1 MSLRRF
7 VFDTTT
13 LVGAA
18 LFEGSVPDRALRQAL
33 RLGDVLLS
41 AETLGE
47 AADVFGRA
55 KFDRYVT
62 ATVREEFLET
72 LLERASW
79 VEVTE
84 EVRACRDPK
93 DDKFL
98 ALALSGGAEAIVSG
112 DSDLLVLHPFR
123 GVSILNPAAFLA
135 AYQRAV

>member
-1 MSLRRF
+1 MSRRRF
-7 VFDTTT
+7 VFDTTA
-13 LVGAA
+13 LVGAS

-33 RLGDVLLS
+33 ALGDVLLS

-47 AADVFGRA
+47 AADVLRRP
-55 KFDRYVT
+55 KFDKYVS
-62 ATVREEFLET
+62 AAVREEFLEAFVD
-72 LLERASW
+72 RASW

-98 ALALSGGAEAIVSG
+98 ALALSGGAEVIVSG
-112 DSDLLVLHPFR
+112 DGDLLVLHPFR
-123 GVSILNPAAFLA
+123 GVSILTPAAFLA